1 MAKKQMRPLNWA
13 WAGILLGLL
22 NVIIMNTW
30 VSNRPIGASTAFPY
44 VGAILA
50 GLKDAVYTKLIAKP
64 GSWELWFLIGAL
76 IGAFVSSLIA
86 GDFKLQLVPD
96 RWKDVKG
103 SSGAKRIFWVAVGA
117 FLLIFGARMAGGCTS
132 GHILSGFMQ
141 LSAGSMVF
149 GIVVIIS
156 FLITGKLFYKGGRS

>member
-1 MAKKQMRPLNWA
+1 MAKEKIGPLHWA
-13 WAGILLGLL
+13 WAGVLLGLL
-22 NVIIMNTW
+22 NVVIMNSW

-44 VGAILA
+44 AGGILA

-64 GSWELWFLIGAL
+64 GLWEIWFLLGAF
-76 IGAFVSSLIA
+76 IGAFVSSMIA
-86 GDFKLQLVPD
+86 GDFKLQLVPE
-96 RWKDVKG
+96 RWKAVKG
-103 SSGAKRIFWVAVGA
+103 GSPWKRVLWTIIGA

-149 GIVVIIS
+149 GVVVILT
-156 FLITGKLFYKGGRS
+156 FVITGKLFYRS

>member
-1 MAKKQMRPLNWA
+1 MARRQMRPLNWA

-22 NVIIMNTW
+22 NVIIMNIW
-30 VSNRPIGASTAFPY
+30 VSDRPIGASTAFPY
-44 VGAILA
+44 VGAMLS
-50 GLKDAVYTKLIAKP
+50 GLKEAAYTERIAKP
-64 GSWELWFLIGAL
+64 GSYELWFLLGAL
-76 IGAFVSSLIA
+76 IGAFISSLIA

-96 RWKDVKG
+96 LWKDVEG

-149 GIVVIIS
+149 GIVVITS
-156 FLITGKLFYKGGRS
+156 SLITGKLFYKGGRS